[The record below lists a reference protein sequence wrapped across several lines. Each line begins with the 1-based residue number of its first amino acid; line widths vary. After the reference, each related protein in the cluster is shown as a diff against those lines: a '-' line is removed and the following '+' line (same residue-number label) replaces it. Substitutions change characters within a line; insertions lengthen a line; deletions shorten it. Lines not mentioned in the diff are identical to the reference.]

1 MNRPSNTFDI
11 AIEQAFDFL
20 SPEYAELFDSSAATA
35 FQHPLWLDTLYT
47 RLASHAAATPLVV
60 VVRHRATGALA
71 MVLPLLRIRRGPIR
85 TVEFADL
92 RVSDYLAPVCSPKV
106 FSQLIEGLHLNAD
119 SRLIHALVL
128 KVDALQPN
136 SVRLAGLVSLGY
148 AGMLLVE
155 GVGLWLEFTWAAY
168 LTVVSTSLLLPFELY
183 EVIEQVSV
191 LRIGVLLLN
200 LAIVAYLISQLRRHT
215 LRSRT

>member
-1 MNRPSNTFDI
+1 MTARTHHTGLAVI
-11 AIEQAFDFL
+11 AVFKLLKGVLLLFVGL
-20 SPEYAELFDSSAATA
+20 GLLKLVHAEIATLFS
-35 FQHPLWLDTLYT
+35 
-47 RLASHAAATPLVV
+47 
-60 VVRHRATGALA
+60 
-71 MVLPLLRIRRGPIR
+71 LL
-85 TVEFADL
+85 L
-92 RVSDYLAPVCSPKV
+92 
-106 FSQLIEGLHLNAD
+106 EGLHLNAD

-136 SVRLAGLVSLGY
+136 SVLLAGLVSLGY

-155 GVGLWLEFTWAAY
+155 GIGLWLEFTWAAY

-200 LAIVAYLISQLRRHT
+200 LAIVAYLISQLKRHT
-215 LRSRT
+215 LRARTTLPRYYTIA